1 MDEVNLYDLLKYY
14 VKNWLVL
21 LSAIFIGAII
31 GLVYTNFIQTPLY
44 KSEATILVVGARTS
58 VDSTINNNYTEL
70 FKSRRVLDPVISD
83 KGYNGGY
90 NQLLSNT
97 TATNNKDTD
106 VILVS
111 MATTSA
117 QKSQD
122 LLVGSLDSF
131 KNEANS
137 LYGSNNIKIVDSAS
151 LPASA
156 YNVSAPLQL
165 GLSIVACFLFAIIIL
180 FFIYDYYLSQVQSA
194 SKAKT
199 AKKPAAKKKN
209 GKITTK
215 KSVASR
221 AARIESL
228 QNILFKKPALA
239 LKGAPRNRSKV
250 AK

>member
-1 MDEVNLYDLLKYY
+1 MEEVNLYDLLKYY

-44 KSEATILVVGARTS
+44 KSEATILVVGARTTQ
-58 VDSTINNNYTEL
+58 DSTINNNYTEL
-70 FKSRRVLDPVISD
+70 FKSRRVLDPVITD
-83 KGYNGGY
+83 KGYSGGY

-111 MATTSA
+111 MSTTSA

-122 LLVGSLDSF
+122 LLAGSLDSF

-151 LPASA
+151 FPTSS

-165 GLSIVACFLFAIIIL
+165 GLSIVACLLLAVITL
-180 FFIYDYYLSQVQSA
+180 FFIYDYYLSQVKRA
-194 SKAKT
+194 GKAKT
-199 AKKPAAKKKN
+199 VRKPAAKNKN
-209 GKITTK
+209 GKVTTK

-228 QNILFKKPALA
+228 RNIFFKKPALA
-239 LKGAPRNRSKV
+239 LKTTSRTQSK
-250 AK
+250 KTK